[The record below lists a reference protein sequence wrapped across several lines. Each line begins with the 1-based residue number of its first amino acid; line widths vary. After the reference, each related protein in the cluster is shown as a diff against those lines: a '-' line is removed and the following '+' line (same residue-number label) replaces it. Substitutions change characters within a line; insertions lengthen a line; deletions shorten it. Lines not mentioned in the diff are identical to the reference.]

1 MKILLTGG
9 TGFIGHH
16 VIERLTAG
24 GDEVVAVR
32 RPRPS
37 AECPSDTP
45 GVTWRDCQLD
55 DTTTL
60 RALFRETRPDACLH
74 LAWFTDPG
82 QYPSAP
88 TNIDLLTAS
97 LALVRLAGEEG
108 CPRFIGVGT
117 CAEYELTLDPLREDS
132 RVNPHTLYGASK
144 LALRYLGESLSGQTG
159 MEFTWTRIFYVY
171 GPREDRRRVVPAV
184 VNTLLDGRTFAATT
198 GEQVRDF
205 LHVEDVA
212 SAFVT
217 VCHSSEQGVFNIAS
231 GQPTTMRSMLMTI
244 AHEMNA
250 ANGVFFGGA
259 TKHTFDPPYI
269 VGDASRLHS
278 LGWRPRYTL
287 QSGLLHTI
295 DWWQR
300 NRLEP
305 SGCGTVPA
313 IDHPKMSHALGRP
326 TGPST

>member
-9 TGFIGHH
+9 TGFIGRH
-16 VIERLTAG
+16 VIERLIAG

-37 AECPSDTP
+37 EERPCDDQ
-45 GVTWRDCQLD
+45 GVAWRDCHLD

-60 RALFRETRPDACLH
+60 RELFQETRPDACLH
-74 LAWFTDPG
+74 LAWFTETG
-82 QYPSAP
+82 HYPSAP
-88 TNIDLLTAS
+88 TNVDLLTAS
-97 LALVRLAGEEG
+97 LSLIRIAGEEG
-108 CPRFIGVGT
+108 CRRFIGVGT
-117 CAEYELTLDPLREDS
+117 CAEYESTPGPLREDS

-144 LALRYLGESLSGQTG
+144 LALRYLGEALSGQTG
-159 MEFTWTRIFYVY
+159 MDFAWTRIFYVY

-217 VCHSSEQGVFNIAS
+217 LCHSPEQGVFNIAS
-231 GQPTTMRSMLMTI
+231 GQPTTMRSLLMAI

-250 ANGVFFGGA
+250 PDGISFGAA

-269 VGDASRLHS
+269 VGDVSRLQS
-278 LGWRPRYTL
+278 LGWRPQYTL
-287 QSGLLHTI
+287 RSGLLHTI
-295 DWWQR
+295 DWWQH

-305 SGCGTVPA
+305 VGCSMPPSP
-313 IDHPKMSHALGRP
+313 HRP
-326 TGPST
+326 